1 MLAGTVAATVPAAVG
16 DPEALLRQA
25 EISKTS
31 DPAQFADILKRLG
44 DHDASLSHS
53 QRLQLDYLRAWQA
66 AYHGDYATSDSLIRH
81 VLDQPDETTLH
92 FRAGLFLVN
101 TLAERAHN
109 EEAFQRLNTL
119 LTTDLPDISDPS
131 VRAQALTTAAMLYE
145 EAGQYELALNY
156 ADRLLAMTP
165 AIDEYTC
172 KIQLSRLGALY
183 KAGHLQGIDAQ
194 FQHGIDTCMAARNTL
209 YSNAIRVYVA
219 GLAIKRNQP
228 QAAIRL
234 LLDNYPD
241 VERSRYQMQI
251 SQFDALLAEAYLKVG
266 QVALARQSA
275 QAVVAEGIPNKFPE
289 SRSIAY
295 RVLYLI
301 EKRQGNPAAA
311 LAYHEHYMA
320 ADKGYAGDISRRVAA
335 YQAVQRELLANK
347 LQVDTL
353 SKQNEIL
360 KLQQSLDR
368 KVTETSRLYIILLAT
383 VLAFIAFWTYR
394 IKRSQLRFMRQ
405 ARRDGLTDIFNRQH
419 FVSEAEQQL
428 QYCRKS
434 GREACLVLIDL
445 DHFKAVN
452 DTYGHAVGDRVL
464 KRAVAA
470 CQAHLR
476 STDILGRLGG
486 EEFGIV
492 LPECTLEQVLGRAER
507 IRLAIVEVVRGD
519 AADDICV
526 SASFGVASTTRSGHE
541 LRQLLIHADD
551 ALYQAKR
558 EGRNRVSVSDGRA
571 KPRLNAVGAATEEVQ

>member
-1 MLAGTVAATVPAAVG
+1 MAGTVVATVPAAVG
-16 DPEALLRQA
+16 DPAALLRQA

-31 DPAQFADILKRLG
+31 DPTQFADILKQLG
-44 DHDASLSHS
+44 GREASLNHS

-92 FRAGLFLVN
+92 FRAGLFVVN

-119 LTTDLPDISDPS
+119 LTTDLPGITDPN

-194 FQHGIDTCMAARNTL
+194 FQRGIDACLTAKNTL
-209 YSNAIRVYVA
+209 YANAIRVYVA
-219 GLAIKRNQP
+219 SLAIQRDQP
-228 QAAIRL
+228 RAAIRL

-241 VERSRYQMQI
+241 VLRSRYQMQI

-266 QVALARQSA
+266 KVALARQSA
-275 QAVVAEGIPNKFPE
+275 RAVVAEGAPNKFPE

-301 EKRQGNPAAA
+301 EKQQGNSAAA

-320 ADKGYAGDISRRVAA
+320 AEKGYAGDTSRRIAA

-360 KLQQSLDR
+360 QLQQALDR
-368 KVTETSRLYIILLAT
+368 KAAETSRLYIVLLLSG
-383 VLAFIAFWTYR
+383 LAFIAFWAYR

-419 FVSEAEQQL
+419 FVNEAEQQL
-428 QYCRKS
+428 QSCRKS

-464 KRAVAA
+464 KRAVDA

-476 STDILGRLGG
+476 STDIFGRLGG

-492 LPECTLEQVLGRAER
+492 LPDCTLEQVLGRTER
-507 IRLAIVEVVRGD
+507 IRLAIAEVVRGD
-519 AADDICV
+519 ATEEICV
-526 SASFGVASTTRSGHE
+526 SASFGVATTKHSGHD

-551 ALYQAKR
+551 ALYRAKR

-571 KPRLNAVGAATEEVQ
+571 KPQLGAVAATVEGVQ